1 MHDFEIIFYEKE
13 NGDKPAKEF
22 ILSLDT
28 KMKAKVVSY
37 LDVLKYGGNE
47 LREPYTKFL
56 GDGIFELRAK
66 HGSDISRILYFFM
79 VGKKIIITNGFIKK
93 AQKHRQRKSN
103 LPKSIVMIIYQTMER
118 SCNYAW
124 RFRYFKRWIDERP
137 WI

>member
-1 MHDFEIIFYEKE
+1 MQDFEIIFYEKE

-47 LREPYTKFL
+47 LREPYTKSL

-79 VGKKIIITNGFIKK
+79 IGKKIIITNGFIKK
-93 AQKHRQRKSN
+93 TQKTPSKEIELAKKYRDDYLSN
-103 LPKSIVMIIYQTMER
+103 NGKEM
-118 SCNYAW
+118 
-124 RFRYFKRWIDERP
+124 
-137 WI
+137 